1 MVSSTLFSN
10 YLNDSIERSIFPYL
24 EAADKS
30 LHKKK
35 NSYIMFILMVLYYY
49 TIIIMVN

>member
-35 NSYIMFILMVLYYY
+35 IAILCLYLWYYITILLL
-49 TIIIMVN
+49 